1 MSRSAQLNTLVV
13 LIAIAAVIMT
23 IAATPASMP
32 GLRAAAITLFVG
44 LALYPI
50 VIRDFW
56 QAFPDRTQKAER
68 VAIVGKR
75 LVLLALIA
83 AACTASA
90 YYFGEPEPT
99 PEELQ
104 ASQIAQFKV
113 MVVDQVPRALEAY
126 GNSEG
131 CTPKR
136 PIDSDLVKLGVP
148 SKTPWGGNWGRSVE
162 FIITGEKAKL
172 APDEQDVWVLYM
184 LPEGLSEADIGKA
197 LGNPPNFL
205 WGFFGKGSIFA
216 RYVCHSQIPK
226 DQQ

>member
-1 MSRSAQLNTLVV
+1 MSRSAQLKTLVV
-13 LIAIAAVIMT
+13 LIALAAVIMT

-50 VIRDFW
+50 VIRDIW
-56 QAFPDRTQKAER
+56 QAFPDRSQKAER

-75 LVLLALIA
+75 LAVLAVIA
-83 AACTASA
+83 AACAASA
-90 YYFGEPEPT
+90 YYFGEPKPS

-104 ASQIAQFKV
+104 ASRLAQFKS
-113 MVVDQVPRALEAY
+113 MVVDDVPTALAAY

-131 CTPKR
+131 CTPQR
-136 PIDSDLVKLGVP
+136 PTETDLVKLGIA
-148 SKTPWGGNWGRSVE
+148 SKTPWDGDWGRMVQP
-162 FIITGEKAKL
+162 IGTDDIAKL
-172 APDEQDVWVLYM
+172 GPDEQDVWMVYM
-184 LPEGLSEADIGKA
+184 LPKGLAKADVEKA
-197 LGNPPNFL
+197 LGSSPFM
-205 WGFFGKGSIFA
+205 WGFFGESVFA